1 MSRRSSA
8 SARRNVPVAEWRKRM
23 LDMERRDFIALLGG
37 GLAVPDKLIALADE
51 VIE

>member
-1 MSRRSSA
+1 MFEM
-8 SARRNVPVAEWRKRM
+8 ARRE
-23 LDMERRDFIALLGG
+23 FIALLGG